1 MKLMDE
7 YSALNQIKQLRKYNQ
22 VCSQLDIELLVLH
35 ILNIDKNRL
44 FRDNPLLTKENLKE
58 LEALIE
64 RREKG
69 EPIAYLTN
77 NIGFWNLNLYVD
89 DRVLVPRPETE
100 TLINEVLTK
109 FDSKK
114 RYVLDLGTGSGAIGL
129 TLAKERPNWQV
140 VCSDI
145 SFEALKVASKN
156 MNLNSLEV
164 FLVNSDW
171 LSSFRDGQFDIII
184 ANPPYISTTDL
195 RVFSD
200 GLKFEPI
207 GALVSELDGLK
218 DLKKIVESSSQMLVD
233 DGYLFLEH
241 GYDQSDMVFS
251 FFNDFN
257 FSCIR
262 KYKDLND
269 DDRVCSGKLRRC

>member
-7 YSALNQIKQLRKYNQ
+7 YSALNQIKQLRNYNQ

-58 LEALIE
+58 LETLIE

-100 TLINEVLTK
+100 TLINEVLMK

-233 DGYLFLEH
+233 DGYLFVEH

>member
-269 DDRVCSGKLRRC
+269 DDRVCSGKLERC

>member
-1 MKLMDE
+1 MDE
-7 YSALNQIKQLRKYNQ
+7 YSALNQIKQVRKYNQ

-58 LEALIE
+58 LETLIE

-156 MNLNSLEV
+156 MNLNSLKV

-218 DLKKIVESSSQMLVD
+218 DLKKIVELSSKMLVD

>member
-44 FRDNPLLTKENLKE
+44 YRDNPLLTKENLKE

-156 MNLNSLEV
+156 MNLNSLKV

-207 GALVSELDGLK
+207 GAIVSELDGLK

-233 DGYLFLEH
+233 NGYLFVEH